1 MLTPFQL
8 ALIKVLSSIPPGK
21 VASFGS
27 IAEALGDR
35 RAALAV
41 RSECLRLRKLN
52 VEVPWWRAVNSD
64 GVPLKEAIPFLKREG
79 ALRGSVVE
87 RELFVDPPEKEPFL
101 SRLRAI
107 QEKLSERLV
116 IGGLPDSEVAG
127 GLDVSYSLVNGIEV
141 AYASCVLVDERLRV
155 VKVERFSYVPPM
167 PYVPTY
173 LAFREIRGMLVTAR
187 RCKPDVLFVDGQG
200 ILHPRLL
207 GEASHVGLVA
217 GIPSIGVAK
226 SKLVGNLKGNKIF
239 VGKEHRGW
247 HFRGGFVSPGH
258 MVGVKESLEIAK
270 KFWLPG
276 EKQPRPLILA
286 HRDSKSS
293 RRLA

>member
-1 MLTPFQL
+1 MLTPFQS
-8 ALIKVLSSIPPGK
+8 ALIKVLSSIPPGR

-41 RSECLRLRKLN
+41 RNECLRLRKLN
-52 VEVPWWRAVNSD
+52 VEVPWWRAVNSN
-64 GVPLKEAIPFLKREG
+64 GIPLKEAIPFLRREG
-79 ALRGSVVE
+79 SLNGDVVE
-87 RELFVDPPEKEPFL
+87 RKIFVDPPEREPILF
-101 SRLRAI
+101 RLRAV
-107 QEKLSERLV
+107 QEKLSKKLLIE
-116 IGGLPDSEVAG
+116 GLPNSKVAG
-127 GLDVSYSLVNGIEV
+127 GLDVSYAVVNGVEV
-141 AYASCVLVDERLRV
+141 AYASCVLVDEKLRV
-155 VKVERFSYVPPM
+155 IKVERFSYIPPM

-187 RCKPDVLFVDGQG
+187 RCEPDVLFVDGQG

-217 GIPSIGVAK
+217 GIPSVGVAK
-226 SKLVGNLKGNKIF
+226 SKLVGDLEGDRIL
-239 VGKEHRGW
+239 VGREHRGW
-247 HFRGGFVSPGH
+247 YYRGGFVSPGH
-258 MVGVKESLEIAK
+258 MVGVRESLEIAK

-286 HRDSKSS
+286 HKDSKSS
-293 RRLA
+293 RPRT